1 MNKNVAM
8 KIVTA
13 IAQAAQAV
21 KGSPLKKI
29 LLFGSTV
36 RGVPE
41 ADLDLILEVDLET
54 FEEYSGFCVAVL
66 DGIRPFSDD
75 PLVRFYGHS
84 WDYFSPKE
92 ARSKAA
98 LNAIGVSVEHLN
110 LDELEEYLDVICLPE
125 GWDDKTSAVYANLKP
140 FVADSRDPDFLE
152 KAAASK
158 MQLFPQVQ
166 ASAEEVEVKKP
177 ASNQIFIAA
186 RHGSY
191 DHSENLSEGGKKQM
205 QRLAEAV
212 KEVINGS
219 DLKVSLL
226 CSTAPRAEQ
235 GGKILIEALGIP
247 EDRAA
252 FHRCLWD
259 DSEHPGDYQ
268 RARQLVE
275 ESLQDDTLVL
285 LLSHLDMVPDVVR
298 FVRDKLGTKGDIGS
312 VYYGEGLMVTAE
324 GVSAFPKK

>member
-1 MNKNVAM
+1 MDRNTAMRVAS
-8 KIVTA
+8 T
-13 IAQAAQAV
+13 IAQAAQLV
-21 KGSPLKKI
+21 PSFSLKKI
-29 LLFGSTV
+29 WLYGSV
-36 RGVPE
+36 ARDGWGN
-41 ADLDLILEVDLET
+41 DLDLIFEVDSDT
-54 FEEYSGFCVAVL
+54 FGQYVGQCVAVL

-75 PLVRFYGHS
+75 LLSGFYGAY
-84 WDYFSPKE
+84 WDYFSPKVG
-92 ARSKAA
+92 RSGAA
-98 LNAIGVSVEHLN
+98 AETIGVDIGLLGLGIS
-110 LDELEEYLDVICLPE
+110 EEEFDIICLPV
-125 GWDDKTSAVYANLKP
+125 GWDDKTTVVYKNLKQNLTG
-140 FVADSRDPDFLE
+140 SRDPDFLE

-186 RHGSY
+186 RHSSY